1 MRRYVVI
8 LAATLSLAGLVT
20 ASIAGPG
27 ASSSGASSSGASSSG
42 AGSSGASSSGASSGG
57 GGGHVGGSSGGG
69 GHPAGGLGS
78 TGYAAH
84 GDYVAHGARG
94 GYGIVG
100 YRSAGLGHDEA
111 APQSGHAAR
120 NTLTIGPP
128 TGSAAK
134 AMRMTDSQTAA
145 HTPPKHPHH
154 PHRYFP
160 EMSAM
165 PSPFCIPAGS
175 AQSWNAAFTCPQP
188 IKTKMAH

>member
-8 LAATLSLAGLVT
+8 LAATFSLAGLVT
-20 ASIAGPG
+20 ASIAGT
-27 ASSSGASSSGASSSG
+27 GASSSGASSSG
-42 AGSSGASSSGASSGG
+42 AGSSGASSGGASSGG
-57 GGGHVGGSSGGG
+57 VGGHVGGSSGGG

-84 GDYVAHGARG
+84 GGYVAHGARG

-100 YRSAGLGHDEA
+100 YKSAGLGHDEA

-120 NTLTIGPP
+120 NTLTIGPR

-134 AMRMTDSQTAA
+134 AMRVTDSQTAA

-160 EMSAM
+160 SDEMSAM
-165 PSPFCIPAGS
+165 PSSFCIPAGS
-175 AQSWNAAFTCPQP
+175 AQYSNTAFTCPQP